1 MVLGS
6 YVFSAITI
14 IFSIFVIYQIT
25 MRYINIKNL
34 DETNL
39 KETEKRDYLK
49 ELRKYSIICT
59 IALFVNVFLLIV
71 KFLEIRLIGA
81 VIVIILVSS
90 IYSDLLDEIE
100 DFDTTKKDSDILKEY
115 FAMIKEDSK
124 EKTKENKLKK
134 IDSVDI
140 SKMETE
146 KQKEEENKINN

>member
-49 ELRKYSIICT
+49 ELRRYSIICT

-146 KQKEEENKINN
+146 KQKEEENKK